1 MEHQK
6 VWVPDPV
13 NGFVL
18 GVIQDISSDEVTV
31 LTVKDRKTVKVSYD
45 SIHPSGEL
53 INRDFDDNC
62 KLDFCF
68 FYRQWWNQNDSKNL
82 IRWIGSLMY
91 LNEGSLLNNLRIRYE
106 KDHIYVS

>member
-1 MEHQK
+1 MSKLIANSLSFPDLIKKRKSEMEHQK

-68 FYRQWWNQNDSKNL
+68 FYRQW
-82 IRWIGSLMY
+82 
-91 LNEGSLLNNLRIRYE
+91 
-106 KDHIYVS
+106 